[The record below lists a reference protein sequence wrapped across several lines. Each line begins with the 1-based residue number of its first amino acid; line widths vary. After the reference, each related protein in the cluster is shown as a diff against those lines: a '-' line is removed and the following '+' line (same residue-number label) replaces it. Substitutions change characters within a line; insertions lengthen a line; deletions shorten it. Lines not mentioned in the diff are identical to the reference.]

1 MSDQII
7 SDEEKSALLDGV
19 ESGDVEVHSSTGPRY
34 ATVAEFSIPP
44 HNCIVSNS
52 FPRLQKLNRNFAGGF
67 GKAATVLLNRKVDV
81 LPGPITVD
89 TWGEFSARGDA
100 PSVLYAFS
108 ANPLTGNAVVIVQ
121 AALVGHIVETFFG
134 GPALRRGERRG
145 GEFTPGELKV
155 VSLFC
160 DELANAVATTWKGV
174 AELSPKRTGLHQ
186 STDVVDVLD
195 GAAEI
200 VACEF
205 VAQFGDEHFEFH
217 VAWPIAML
225 APLLPVLEGQKKN
238 RDAAQ
243 DARWKQV
250 LRASLPDATVGLTT
264 CIGNARLNLR
274 SIADLAAG
282 DVIDFVNPRRGR
294 VFAGSVP
301 VLEGR
306 FGVHDGRYAIEAGRW
321 LTNDAEPRAN

>member
-19 ESGDVEVHSSTGPRY
+19 ENGDIEVHSSTGPRY

-52 FPRLQKLNRNFAGGF
+52 FPRLQKLNRNLAGGF
-67 GKAATVLLNRKVDV
+67 GKSVTVLLNRKVDI
-81 LPGPITVD
+81 LPAQITVD
-89 TWGEFSARGDA
+89 TWGEFSGRSEA
-100 PSVLYAFS
+100 PAVLYAFS
-108 ANPLTGNAVVIVQ
+108 ANPLTGTAVVSVQ
-121 AALVGHIVETFFG
+121 AGLVGHIVETFFG
-134 GPALRRGERRG
+134 GPAVRRGERRG
-145 GEFTPGELKV
+145 GEFTPGEMKV
-155 VSLFC
+155 VTLFC
-160 DELANAVATTWKGV
+160 DDLARAIATTWKGV
-174 AELSPKRTGLHQ
+174 AELSPKCTAVHQ

-195 GAAEI
+195 GAADI

-205 VAQFGDEHFEFH
+205 VAQFGEEHFEFH
-217 VAWPIAML
+217 IAWPIAML

-238 RDAAQ
+238 RDAAE
-243 DARWKQV
+243 DARWEQV
-250 LRASLPDATVGLTT
+250 LRTALPDATVGLTT

-274 SIADLAAG
+274 SIADLSAG

-294 VFAGSVP
+294 VFAGNVP

-321 LTNDAEPRAN
+321 LTNDAEPRTH